1 MRIWLAFRVWWR
13 VLTDGSFANE
23 AAQRLTGAEPRVVQ
37 PEPGERPA
45 RPAPPT
51 SQPEPVRSEAIT
63 LLGALQRE
71 ARLVDMVKEP
81 LENYSDA
88 QVGAAA
94 RDVLRDCGNVLDR
107 MFQLQ
112 PVVDQ
117 AEGTAL
123 DVPAGFDAEC
133 YRLTGKVEGEPPYQG
148 KLVHHGWK
156 ASICKL
162 PRWSGKAAARWVIA
176 PVEVEVTTSTQS
188 SGGNE

>member
-37 PEPGERPA
+37 PELGERPA

-51 SQPEPVRSEAIT
+51 SQPEPARSEAIT

-112 PVVDQ
+112 PVVEQ
-117 AEGTAL
+117 AEGASL

-162 PRWSGKAAARWVIA
+162 PHWSGKAAARWVIA